1 MKANFPLLLMLV
13 LASVCS
19 AQTRYIS
26 GKILDQERKTPVPY
40 ASIYNKTLQSGTLSD
55 VQGRFRISIRD
66 EQDSVYVSFMGY
78 RRKPVQLKKG
88 KTDYVIYLE
97 ESAQLLQE
105 VRISALKDDWLYD
118 FLNSCKTKT
127 ATPLPPAKAYYV
139 LKSYRDTEQVELV
152 EAFFNARLQGGEPE
166 RLDMKAG
173 RFGLKAVGDRF
184 FNSFETSGAIL
195 QFRLRDDN
203 TLFPGNPL
211 AYSVRKMRKKFNLV
225 LEKKYL
231 DFQGDSIYVVR
242 FTPKESKGQLF
253 SGVFW
258 IHAGEKRINRFSFTC
273 EGCLQSPFVPIFS
286 TDSISDVRLSISR
299 EFKTRMGQEA
309 LYETDFSYSFH
320 YFSRK
325 GKSYAE
331 DYVIKSNA
339 VLYVYDYTSG
349 FELPRFDFA
358 ENCVSDYLKINAM
371 PYNEFFWDRHSEA
384 KIYDFEDQNDRFY
397 SEPGVITNRTWYKNN
412 PYFKRVYESPFIT
425 WSDYRILIKDLIAAK
440 GLIDS
445 THWKPETYKLSVKF
459 FLDIN
464 HYQDSTH
471 CISSTV
477 FDPWETYYY
486 YRVDTLTNCF
496 LNLYF
501 DIHEIQR
508 QEFARDI
515 QSCKDSPEII
525 RKKFEAMQEKASLLA
540 RRFLNETNRGLNY
553 DPMIK
558 WNDYVRSRLGIDNML
573 LFRQYRE
580 GDQGKK

>member
-1 MKANFPLLLMLV
+1 MKGKPFLLLL
-13 LASVCS
+13 LLFSVQVA
-19 AQTRYIS
+19 AQSRYIS
-26 GKILDQERKTPVPY
+26 GKILDQQRKTPVPY

-55 VQGRFRISIRD
+55 LNGRFRIVIRD

-78 RRKPVQLKKG
+78 RRQAVPLKKG
-88 KTDYVIYLE
+88 KSEYVVYLE

-118 FLNSCKTKT
+118 FLSRCKPKSAT
-127 ATPLPPAKAYYV
+127 ALPPAKAYYV
-139 LKSYRDTEQVELV
+139 LKSYRDTVQVELV
-152 EAFFNARLQGGEPE
+152 EAFFNVRLQGEEPD
-166 RLDMKAG
+166 RLEMKAG
-173 RFGLKAVGDRF
+173 RFGLKPVGDRF

-203 TLFPGNPL
+203 ALFPGNPL
-211 AYSVRKMRKKFNLV
+211 AFSARKMRKKFNLV
-225 LEKKYL
+225 LEKKFL
-231 DFQGDSIYVVR
+231 DYQGDSIYVVR
-242 FTPKESKGQLF
+242 FTPKESEAHLF

-258 IHAGEKRINRFSFTC
+258 IHAEQKRIDRFSFSC
-273 EGCLQSPFVPIFS
+273 DGCPVSPFVPIFS
-286 TDSISDVRLSISR
+286 TDSISEVRLNISR
-299 EFKTRMGQEA
+299 EFKTHNGQEV

-331 DYVIKSNA
+331 DYVIHSNA
-339 VLYVYDYTSG
+339 VLYVYDYVSR

-358 ENCVSDYLKINAM
+358 ENCVTDYLKINAM
-371 PYNEFFWDRHSEA
+371 PYNEFFWDRHTEA
-384 KIYDFEDQNDRFY
+384 KIYDFEDRNDRFY
-397 SEPGVITNRTWYKNN
+397 SEPGVITNRTWYKDN

-425 WSDYRILIKDLIAAK
+425 WSEYRILIKDLIAAK

-445 THWKPETYKLSVKF
+445 THWKPETYNLSVKF

-464 HYQDSTH
+464 QYQDSTD

-477 FDPWETYYY
+477 FDPWETWYY

-508 QEFARDI
+508 QEFMREI
-515 QSCKDSPEII
+515 RQNQCSPEEI
-525 RKKFEAMQEKASLLA
+525 RTKFEAMQVKAAALG
-540 RRFLNETNRGLNY
+540 RRFLNETERGLRY
-553 DPMIK
+553 EPMLK
-558 WNDYVRSRLGIDNML
+558 WNEYVRSRLGLDNML

-580 GDQGKK
+580 EDPGKK